1 VGGVDVEISMHQ
13 FPVALLSSANSYVSV
28 IHFGMFTYSL
38 RSLTGH
44 MSIHVPLMKED
55 EEPLICPTKMHLN
68 QLLSSCY
75 T

>member
-1 VGGVDVEISMHQ
+1 LCVVYDVLYLEC
-13 FPVALLSSANSYVSV
+13 V
-28 IHFGMFTYSL
+28 IHYGMFTYSL

-44 MSIHVPLMKED
+44 MSIHVPLMKDD
-55 EEPLICPTKMHLN
+55 EEPLIWLTKLTATNMHLN